1 MLRLAATPLFLL
13 LTGIA
18 SADPVYL
25 CAIPGPFSFVGSMWF
40 MYLAMA
46 AVHMQPWIDLLR
58 QHMPAG
64 SQLEVAGRIVPATT
78 RFERQNGPSTLR

>member
-1 MLRLAATPLFLL
+1 MLRLAATPVFLL

-25 CAIPGPFSFVGSMWF
+25 CTIPGPFSFVGSMWF

-46 AVHMQPWIDLLR
+46 AVHMQPWLDLLR
-58 QHMPAG
+58 QRMPAN
-64 SQLEVAGRIVPATT
+64 SPLEPAGRIAGQ
-78 RFERQNGPSTLR
+78 R